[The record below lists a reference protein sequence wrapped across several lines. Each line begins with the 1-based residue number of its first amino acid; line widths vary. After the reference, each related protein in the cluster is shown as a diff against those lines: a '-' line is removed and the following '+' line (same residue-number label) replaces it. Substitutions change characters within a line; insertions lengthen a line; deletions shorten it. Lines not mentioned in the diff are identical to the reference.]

1 MRITHIFP
9 KTLCIGLLAFLG
21 CDDGLDTIPPG
32 EVSEAIFW
40 QRESD
45 AVLAVNAAYVEL
57 DGPSLVK
64 ELDGVTDIGYRA
76 SSGPG
81 TFHDVGAGTI
91 DPTNGAINS
100 HWDRYYR
107 GIRRTND
114 VITNID
120 RIEEGNANLLA
131 RVKAEA
137 RFLRA
142 YYYTQLSS
150 LWGDVPL
157 ILEPLEINDHRPR
170 NSKEEVVD
178 FVISELDAIINENA
192 LPQSYATEV
201 GRATHGA
208 ALALKA
214 RVAIRNG
221 KYQMARDAAQEVM
234 DLGIYSLYP
243 NYGGLFQYE
252 GQNSDEVI
260 FDRQYAVGG
269 NMYNGFTYSAASIGG
284 SAVVEPIHNLFLKYG
299 YKGPKNPNDPYENI
313 DPRWGFTVFYTGKPI
328 GTGTYNSWPDSSTPD
343 RVGGNEFATD
353 HGYDLKKWV
362 DYENDRANPNISSI
376 NMILIRYADV
386 LLMYAEAKIELNE
399 IDQSVYDAINEVRGR
414 PSVEMP
420 PIAPGKSQSELRQIL
435 RDERAVELAFEGLR
449 LYDMNRWQIGEEK
462 EGLVEGMYYK
472 PAGSNE
478 WRVYNNGFNRRF
490 RADRDYLW
498 PIPQTEIEINSQIT
512 QNPNY

>member
-1 MRITHIFP
+1 MNINRIFP
-9 KTLCIGLLAFLG
+9 YVLCIGALGFYG
-21 CDDGLDTIPPG
+21 CDDGLDMIPSG
-32 EVSEAIFW
+32 AVSEAIFW
-40 QRESD
+40 QEERD
-45 AVLAVNAAYVEL
+45 ARLAVNATYNEL
-57 DGPSLVK
+57 DGPSMVK
-64 ELDGVTDIGYRA
+64 ELDAVTDIAYRA

-91 DPTNGAINS
+91 DPTNTAINS
-100 HWDRYYR
+100 NWDRYYR
-107 GIRRTND
+107 GVRKAND
-114 VITNID
+114 VITNIG
-120 RIEEGNANLLA
+120 RIEQGDQELLQ
-131 RVKAEA
+131 RLEAEA

-142 YYYTQLSS
+142 YYYTQLTS

-170 NSKEEVVD
+170 NNKDEVVD
-178 FVISELDAIINENA
+178 FIIAELDGIINNNA
-192 LPQSYATEV
+192 LPNSYSTEV

-221 KYQMARDAAQEVM
+221 RFEMARDAAQQVM
-234 DLGIYSLYP
+234 DLGIYFLYP
-243 NYGGLFQYE
+243 NYGELFQYA
-252 GQNSDEVI
+252 GQNSSEVI

-269 NMYNGFTYSAASIGG
+269 NTYNGFAYSAASIGG
-284 SAVVEPIHNLFLKYG
+284 SSVVEPIHNLFLKYG
-299 YKGPKNPNDPYENI
+299 YKGLQNPDDPYENI
-313 DPRWGFTVFYTGKPI
+313 DPRWDFTVFYTGKPI
-328 GTGTYNSWPDSSTPD
+328 GNNTYNSWPSSSTPD
-343 RVGGNEFATD
+343 RVGGSEFATD

-362 DYENDRANPNISSI
+362 DYEGDRANPNISSI

-386 LLMYAEAKIELNE
+386 LLMYAESKIELNE
-399 IDQSVYDAINEVRGR
+399 IDGSVYEAINMVRGR

-420 PIAPGKSQSELRQIL
+420 SIEPGKTQAELREIV
-435 RDERAVELAFEGLR
+435 RNERAVELAFEGLR
-449 LYDMNRWQIGEEK
+449 LYDLNRWQIGEEK

-472 PAGSNE
+472 PEGSNE
-478 WRVYNNGFNRRF
+478 WRIYNNGFNRRF

>member
-1 MRITHIFP
+1 MNINRIFQY
-9 KTLCIGLLAFLG
+9 LLFLGVLGFYG
-21 CDDGLDTIPPG
+21 CDDGLDMIPSG

-40 QRESD
+40 QEERD
-45 AVLAVNAAYVEL
+45 ARLAVNATYNEL
-57 DGPSLVK
+57 DGPAMVK
-64 ELDGVTDIGYRA
+64 ELDGVTDIAYRA

-81 TFHDVGAGTI
+81 TLHDVGAGTI
-91 DPTNGAINS
+91 DPTNTAIGDQ
-100 HWDRYYR
+100 WDRYYR
-107 GIRRTND
+107 GVRRAND
-114 VITNID
+114 VITNIG
-120 RIEEGNANLLA
+120 RIEQGDPELLE
-131 RVKAEA
+131 RLEAEA

-142 YYYTQLSS
+142 YYYTQLTS

-170 NSKEEVVD
+170 NNKDEIVD
-178 FVISELDAIINENA
+178 FIVAELDGIINANS
-192 LPQSYATEV
+192 LPSSYATEI

-208 ALALKA
+208 VLALKA

-221 KYQMARDAAQEVM
+221 KYQMARDAAQQVM

-243 NYGGLFQYE
+243 NYGELFQYA
-252 GQNSDEVI
+252 GQNSSEVI

-269 NMYNGFTYSAASIGG
+269 NTYNGFSYSAASIGG

-313 DPRWGFTVFYTGKPI
+313 DPRWDYTVFYTGKPI
-328 GTGTYNSWPDSSTPD
+328 GSSTYNSWPSSNTPD

-399 IDQSVYDAINEVRGR
+399 IDQSVYDAINAVRGR

-420 PIAPGKSQSELRQIL
+420 PIAPGKSQSELRQII

-472 PAGSNE
+472 PQGSNE
-478 WRVYNNGFNRRF
+478 WKLYNNGFNRLF

-498 PIPQTEIEINSQIT
+498 PIPQTEIEINSNII